1 MIDVVVDLL
10 RCPHCGG
17 EFELAERT
25 LRCSQRHAYDL
36 AKQGYANLTG
46 AAQPAHADTA
56 AMVAARAELLDAGRY
71 AAIAG
76 TVVAALPPDV
86 GTVLD
91 VGTGTGY
98 YVSQVLEARPAARA
112 LGIDI
117 SVAACR
123 RAARTHPRLG
133 VVTADAWT
141 PLPVAS
147 GSADLILSV
156 FSPRNAEE
164 FARVLRPGGTLL
176 TVTPTA
182 DHLIELR
189 EACGLL
195 GVEPGKED
203 RLAESLGRAGLTM
216 VDQVAVTEHSAWS
229 ADDAIRAV
237 LMGPNAFHSTA
248 AGVRATIDGLTWPRP
263 VRLSCLVTL
272 WRQT

>member
-56 AMVAARAELLDAGRY
+56 AMVTARAELLDAGRY

-76 TVVAALPPDV
+76 TVLAALPPDV

-133 VVTADAWT
+133 VVTADAWSR
-141 PLPVAS
+141 LPVAS
-147 GSADLILSV
+147 GAVDLILSV

-164 FARVLRPGGTLL
+164 FARVLRPGGTLI

-182 DHLIELR
+182 DHLIEAQGGLR
-189 EACGLL
+189 TAGSRA
-195 GVEPGKED
+195 GQGGPAGRVT
-203 RLAESLGRAGLTM
+203 RSGRA
-216 VDQVAVTEHSAWS
+216 DQ
-229 ADDAIRAV
+229 
-237 LMGPNAFHSTA
+237 G
-248 AGVRATIDGLTWPRP
+248 
-263 VRLSCLVTL
+263 
-272 WRQT
+272 